1 MTGGRGLSEG
11 SAKILIVDD
20 QPFFIA
26 MARNILRA
34 KGYAVL
40 SADSG
45 PEGIAEARRARP
57 DLVVLDV
64 EMPEMDGITV
74 CARMKADPAL
84 RDIPVVILTAT
95 LDPKVNERAFKA
107 GAEATIL
114 KASSA
119 ERILN
124 MVKVVLTTERTPEAK
139 GEVPPPLR

>member
-1 MTGGRGLSEG
+1 MSAPAGG

-20 QPFFIA
+20 QPFFIS
-26 MARNILRA
+26 MARNILQS
-34 KGYAVL
+34 KGYTVI
-40 SADSG
+40 SALNGED
-45 PEGIAEARRARP
+45 GIMEARRSRP
-57 DLVVLDV
+57 DLIILDV
-64 EMPEMDGITV
+64 EMPGIDGITT
-74 CARMKADPAL
+74 CARLK
-84 RDIPVVILTAT
+84 RDTELKSIPVVILTAT
-95 LDPKVNERAFKA
+95 LDPLLNQKAFKA